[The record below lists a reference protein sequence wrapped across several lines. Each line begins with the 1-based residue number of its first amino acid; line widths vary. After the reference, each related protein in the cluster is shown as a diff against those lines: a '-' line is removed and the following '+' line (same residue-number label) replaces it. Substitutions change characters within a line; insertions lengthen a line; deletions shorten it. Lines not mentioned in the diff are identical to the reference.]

1 MTDVTC
7 ASGVSLLM
15 DYLEG
20 NVAPDLRAALEEHVN
35 GCAGCRAFIESYRAT
50 PRILREATIATFPP
64 ELERSLM
71 AFLRSRRL

>member
-20 NVAPDLRAALEEHVN
+20 VVEPEVRAALETHVN
-35 GCAGCRAFIESYRAT
+35 DCARCRAFIESYRAT
-50 PRILREATIATFPP
+50 PGILREATMATFPP
-64 ELERSLM
+64 ELEQSLI
-71 AFLRSRRL
+71 AFLRARR

>member
-20 NVAPDLRAALEEHVN
+20 NIAPDLRAALEEHVN
-35 GCAGCRAFIESYRAT
+35 GCARCRAFIES
-50 PRILREATIATFPP
+50 
-64 ELERSLM
+64 
-71 AFLRSRRL
+71 